1 MEKLKFETSI
11 NAPREKVWEALWQPF
26 HYNTWTSAFAEGSTA
41 KTDNWKEG
49 SKVLFVDGSGQGM
62 VSKVAANRPNEYM
75 SFQHLGMI
83 KDGVED
89 TSSNEVKAWAGS
101 TENYTLS
108 GNNGSSKLTVEM
120 DISPDFKEYFEK
132 TWPLAIEKLKGLAE
146 GTTLPVIT
154 VESEVHAPVA
164 KVWKTWTTPEHIMQ
178 WNNASDDWHTPKSTN
193 DLRVGGSFSAT
204 MAAKDGSFSFD
215 FGGVYTAVKENEL
228 IEYTLGDGRKVK
240 VIFKDKGDSTVVT
253 ERFEAEGTHS
263 LEMQHGGWQAILNNF
278 KKYTESQK

>member
-11 NAPREKVWEALWQPF
+11 NAPKEKVWEALWQPF
-26 HYNTWTSAFAEGSTA
+26 HYDTWTSAFAEGSTV
-41 KTDNWKEG
+41 KTEDWKEG
-49 SKVLFVDGSGQGM
+49 TKVIFHDGCGSGM
-62 VSKVAANRPNEYM
+62 LSKVAANRPNEYM
-75 SFQHLGMI
+75 SFMHLGMI
-83 KDGVED
+83 KNGVED
-89 TSSNEVKAWAGS
+89 TSSDEVKAWAGA
-101 TENYTLS
+101 TENYTLTGKN
-108 GNNGSSKLTVEM
+108 GNSTLIIETEISEEYKEM
-120 DISPDFKEYFEK
+120 MEK
-132 TWPLAIEKLKGLAE
+132 MWPPALEKLKGLAE
-146 GTTLPVIT
+146 GTVKPVIT
-154 VESEVHAPVA
+154 VQAEVNAPVA
-164 KVWKTWTTPEHIMQ
+164 KVWNSWTTPEHIMQ

-240 VIFKDKGDSTVVT
+240 VIFKDNGGSTTVT

-278 KKYTESQK
+278 KKYTENI